1 MVKRKRDYSSLARF
15 SQRCSRRA
23 LKGVRDE
30 AFRGPRTGAEIDE
43 ITMITPL
50 KAMTNP
56 RIPIGVTCEIRP
68 AKRVIKPN
76 SRSPTPARTRF
87 RDGETG
93 AFDESA
99 ETRRGSSVK
108 RAASI
113 SSKRRFSRSDKGMA
127 PQ

>member
-1 MVKRKRDYSSLARF
+1 
-15 SQRCSRRA
+15 
-23 LKGVRDE
+23 VRDE
-30 AFRGPRTGAEIDE
+30 GLRGPRTGAEIDE
-43 ITMITPL
+43 IAVITPL

-56 RIPIGVTCEIRP
+56 RIPIGVTCEIKP
-68 AKRVIKPN
+68 ANRVIRPK
-76 SRSPTPARTRF
+76 SRSPAPAITRF
-87 RDGETG
+87 RDGEMG

-113 SSKRRFSRSDKGMA
+113 SSKRRFSRSDKGIT

>member
-1 MVKRKRDYSSLARF
+1 MIYAEIYSSLERF

-23 LKGVRDE
+23 LSDE
-30 AFRGPRTGAEIDE
+30 REDDLRGPRTGAEIDE
-43 ITMITPL
+43 IAVMTPL
-50 KAMTNP
+50 RAKRNP
-56 RIPIGVTCEIRP
+56 RIPIGVTCEIKP
-68 AKRVIKPN
+68 AKRVI
-76 SRSPTPARTRF
+76 SPKRMSPAPTMMRL

-93 AFDESA
+93 AFEERA

-113 SSKRRFSRSDKGMA
+113 SSKRRFSRSDKGIT